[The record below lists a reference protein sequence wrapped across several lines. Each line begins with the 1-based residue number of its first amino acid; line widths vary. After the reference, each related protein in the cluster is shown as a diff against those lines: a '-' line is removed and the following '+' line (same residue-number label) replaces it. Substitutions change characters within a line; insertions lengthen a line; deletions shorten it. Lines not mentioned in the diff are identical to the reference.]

1 MDEAAVTAYFWAWG
15 AYVLGALGLL
25 IVGWRITR
33 GMQSEWRQLLL
44 VSAAAILLTPA
55 ALPDMEQTVLAPALF
70 ILVLQGLFENGSF
83 ALSAALLLLGV
94 WVIGL
99 LISLAFQLLRRS
111 KSAPKSQPQTKK
123 SKAE

>member
-1 MDEAAVTAYFWAWG
+1 MGEAAANAYMWAWG

-44 VSAAAILLTPA
+44 VSAAALLLTPA

-70 ILVLQGLFENGSF
+70 ILALQGLFEGGSF

-99 LISLAFQLLRRS
+99 LISLAYQLLRRS
-111 KSAPKSQPQTKK
+111 KSAPKSRANEQ
-123 SKAE
+123 S

>member
-1 MDEAAVTAYFWAWG
+1 MDEAAANAYIWAWS

-44 VSAAAILLTPA
+44 VSAAALLLTPA

-70 ILVLQGLFENGSF
+70 ILVLQGLFESGSF
-83 ALSAALLLLGV
+83 ALSAMLLLLGV

-99 LISLAFQLLRRS
+99 LISLAVQLLVRS
-111 KSAPKSQPQTKK
+111 KSTPKSRPQAKQQD
-123 SKAE
+123 

>member
-1 MDEAAVTAYFWAWG
+1 MDDAAANAYMWAWG

-44 VSAAAILLTPA
+44 VSAAALLLTPA

-70 ILVLQGLFENGSF
+70 ILVLQSLFESGSF

-99 LISLAFQLLRRS
+99 LVSLAVQLLVRS
-111 KSAPKSQPQTKK
+111 KKNPKNRPQ
-123 SKAE
+123 AEEQN